1 MKVTLQRKPF
11 LECLELAASVASNR
25 AKDLYGKVRFVAHTA
40 QLEATDGETSI
51 TVDCGNAVESRSA
64 GIVLLDP
71 KRTVAIFKESRGD
84 SITLDAQKK
93 GLVLLT
99 SEGQYTLPA
108 EDPEVFPD
116 IDSIDGDDVM
126 VHAQDLLTALSLTT
140 FAVDSNA
147 TRFQLNGVLVDISP
161 DEVNVVAT
169 DGRRLSSV
177 VVPLSEETPN
187 PEASASIVP
196 CKPLALVAKTLT
208 GSSDPCKIRATKNA
222 ISFQVGGITI
232 KSQLI
237 DGKYPVW
244 RSVIPN
250 QDNCERIELNAGDFS
265 QAVKQAAIVT
275 SPDSNGVVF
284 YFAQDN
290 CGIAART
297 AEIGES
303 EVNLP
308 ITFTGS
314 LKLTVDHRFV
324 ADWVGRLPKDEKIE
338 MVIKNPKSPVVF
350 TWGLATYVIMPME
363 KS

>member
-1 MKVTLQRKPF
+1 M
-11 LECLELAASVASNR
+11 
-25 AKDLYGKVRFVAHTA
+25 
-40 QLEATDGETSI
+40 
-51 TVDCGNAVESRSA
+51 
-64 GIVLLDP
+64 
-71 KRTVAIFKESRGD
+71 
-84 SITLDAQKK
+84 
-93 GLVLLT
+93 
-99 SEGQYTLPA
+99 
-108 EDPEVFPD
+108 
-116 IDSIDGDDVM
+116 
-126 VHAQDLLTALSLTT
+126 
-140 FAVDSNA
+140 
-147 TRFQLNGVLVDISP
+147 
-161 DEVNVVAT
+161 
-169 DGRRLSSV
+169 
-177 VVPLSEETPN
+177 
-187 PEASASIVP
+187 
-196 CKPLALVAKTLT
+196 
-208 GSSDPCKIRATKNA
+208 
-222 ISFQVGGITI
+222 
-232 KSQLI
+232 
-237 DGKYPVW
+237 
-244 RSVIPN
+244 IPN